1 MHLSRRIAALLAV
14 ALLAGAP
21 AVAHAQGS
29 AGDDQYQD
37 PFGGSTSGGKKSGGT
52 KSSGSGSSSTGSSST
67 GSSGTTGTT
76 GSSGSTSSGTTSAP
90 ATSSSTTGSSSSSGT
105 AAAPAAA
112 SSGSRQELP
121 RTGLD
126 APVIALLGH
135 RPAGRRRRPVPEAAH
150 GRWPPLSAPRSSAP
164 RGRRTPRASARAR
177 RELQPGRRRAA
188 LRRARRRQ
196 DDVRARRAAARWAS
210 PGPVTSPTF
219 TIGTPLRGR
228 PHPGLAPRPVPARPA
243 LDDEDPALLDD

>member
-37 PFGGSTSGGKKSGGT
+37 PFGGSTSGGKKSGGS
-52 KSSGSGSSSTGSSST
+52 KNSGSGSSSSGSSSTGSSST
-67 GSSGTTGTT
+67 GSSGTT

-90 ATSSSTTGSSSSSGT
+90 ATSSSTTGSSSSSGST
-105 AAAPAAA
+105 AAPAAT

-126 APVIALLGH
+126 APVIALLGIGLLAAGVGL
-135 RPAGRRRRPVPEAAH
+135 RLRLRTVDGRR
-150 GRWPPLSAPRSSAP
+150 
-164 RGRRTPRASARAR
+164 
-177 RELQPGRRRAA
+177 
-188 LRRARRRQ
+188 
-196 DDVRARRAAARWAS
+196 
-210 PGPVTSPTF
+210 
-219 TIGTPLRGR
+219 
-228 PHPGLAPRPVPARPA
+228 
-243 LDDEDPALLDD
+243 